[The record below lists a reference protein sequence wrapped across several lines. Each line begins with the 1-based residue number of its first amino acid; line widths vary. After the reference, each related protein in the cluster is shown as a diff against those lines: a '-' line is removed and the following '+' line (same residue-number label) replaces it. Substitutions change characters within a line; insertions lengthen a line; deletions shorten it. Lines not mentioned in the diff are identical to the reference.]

1 MEFKKK
7 ETKKNLLRNAMI
19 EFEKPLRNLC
29 RSNSLKVNIGLQER
43 YSPYIKLNDQ
53 IGQITD
59 KYL

>member
-29 RSNSLKVNIGLQER
+29 RSNSLKVNIGLAR
-43 YSPYIKLNDQ
+43 TLFSVHKIKRPNRAN
-53 IGQITD
+53 
-59 KYL
+59 Y